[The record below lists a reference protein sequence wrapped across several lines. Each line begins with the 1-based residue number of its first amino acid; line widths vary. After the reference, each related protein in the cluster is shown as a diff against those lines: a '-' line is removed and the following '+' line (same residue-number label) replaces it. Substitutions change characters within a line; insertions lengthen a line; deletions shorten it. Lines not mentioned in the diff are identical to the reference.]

1 MSPEKGYGYD
11 PNWTMRSL
19 SSFSLS
25 NEDVAGDLNDGSLDN
40 LRCILENRELTVRS

>member
-1 MSPEKGYGYD
+1 MSPEKGYDYD

-25 NEDVAGDLNDGSLDN
+25 NEDVAGDLNDEPLDN
-40 LRCILENRELTVRS
+40 LRCISGNRELTARS